1 MHHIVVEIDS
11 LQLNILQINTPS
23 SSFNDHDD
31 WVSCDTLDLN
41 SPKRQP
47 LILSGRMFIENI
59 RLN

>member
-31 WVSCDTLDLN
+31 
-41 SPKRQP
+41 
-47 LILSGRMFIENI
+47 
-59 RLN
+59 